1 MRKLHT
7 ATVPRHKPSTM
18 RFLSKSF
25 GMKVKSAGAIKSTVK
40 KIRTTRG
47 RRP

>member
-1 MRKLHT
+1 MRKLHS

-18 RFLSKSF
+18 KFLSKSF
-25 GMKVKSAGAIKSTVK
+25 GLKVKSVAGIKSTVK
-40 KIRTTRG
+40 KTTMRKG